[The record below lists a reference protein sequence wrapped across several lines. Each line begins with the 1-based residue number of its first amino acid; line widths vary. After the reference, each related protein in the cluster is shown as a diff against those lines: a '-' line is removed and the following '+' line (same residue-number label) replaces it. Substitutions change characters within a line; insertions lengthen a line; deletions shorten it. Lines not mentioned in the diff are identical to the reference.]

1 MGLFGSFRKF
11 LSTVDNE
18 YDRRIKT
25 ASLVKEYDPTG
36 ASHHHGHAEVHNEHV
51 EHVETA
57 HGNGHTVM
65 EEPTESEQTNPRKV
79 THPQH

>member
-1 MGLFGSFRKF
+1 MGLFNSLRKF
-11 LSTVDNE
+11 LSSVDDE

-25 ASLVKEYDPTG
+25 ASNVKEYDPTG
-36 ASHHHGHAEVHNEHV
+36 ASHHHAHVEVHNEHV
-51 EHVETA
+51 ESVETA

-65 EEPTESEQTNPRKV
+65 AEPTEAEETNPRRV